1 MDIGMILFLANA
13 VMAGLIYIVVGIIC
27 RNRT

>member
-13 VMAGLIYIVVGIIC
+13 VMAGLIYIVVGIIWQE
-27 RNRT
+27 